1 MKCVNQESKCDWRKL
16 FSLICHS
23 IPLCLLYPKA
33 RGLAVESGHKAWYI
47 IRHWKVQL
55 TEDID
60 EVTLINLARTDPEA
74 FGALYERYVER
85 IYNYVFFRVG
95 NSIDAED
102 LTSKVFF
109 RALKSIGGYK
119 HMGLPFSAWIY
130 RIAHNQVISNF
141 RKRQARPEAYSMPID
156 SPGFQLL
163 ADDIALDN
171 QSDINLRQVLISK
184 ALQKI
189 EAKYR
194 EILVLKFFE
203 DKSYQEISDILK
215 KPSGTV
221 ASLLNRA
228 KKSLKNHLPEKDK
241 I

>member
-1 MKCVNQESKCDWRKL
+1 MDQPLFNQELEDAELVRLSLDDPDK
-16 FSLICHS
+16 FSLIIS
-23 IPLCLLYPKA
+23 RYQDKLS
-33 RGLAVESGHKAWYI
+33 RYI
-47 IRHWKVQL
+47 RRLGVA
-55 TEDID
+55 TAE
-60 EVTLINLARTDPEA
+60 
-74 FGALYERYVER
+74 
-85 IYNYVFFRVG
+85 
-95 NSIDAED
+95 DAED
-102 LTSKVFF
+102 VLQDIFLKVYLNLNDFKPD
-109 RALKSIGGYK
+109 LK
-119 HMGLPFSAWIY
+119 FSSWIY

>member
-1 MKCVNQESKCDWRKL
+1 MDQPLFNQELEDAELVRLSLDDPDK
-16 FSLICHS
+16 FSLIIS
-23 IPLCLLYPKA
+23 RYQDKLS
-33 RGLAVESGHKAWYI
+33 RYI
-47 IRHWKVQL
+47 R
-55 TEDID
+55 
-60 EVTLINLARTDPEA
+60 R
-74 FGALYERYVER
+74 FGVATAE
-85 IYNYVFFRVG
+85 
-95 NSIDAED
+95 DAED
-102 LTSKVFF
+102 VLQDIFLKVYLNLNDFKPD
-109 RALKSIGGYK
+109 LK
-119 HMGLPFSAWIY
+119 FSSWIY

-228 KKSLKNHLPEKDK
+228 KKSLKNNLPGKDK

>member
-1 MKCVNQESKCDWRKL
+1 MDQPLFNQELEDAELVRLSLADPDK
-16 FSLICHS
+16 FSLIIGRYQDKLS
-23 IPLCLLYPKA
+23 
-33 RGLAVESGHKAWYI
+33 
-47 IRHWKVQL
+47 
-55 TEDID
+55 
-60 EVTLINLARTDPEA
+60 
-74 FGALYERYVER
+74 RYVRRLGVATAE
-85 IYNYVFFRVG
+85 
-95 NSIDAED
+95 DAED
-102 LTSKVFF
+102 VLQDIFLKVYLNLNDFKPD
-109 RALKSIGGYK
+109 LK
-119 HMGLPFSAWIY
+119 FSSWIY

-228 KKSLKNHLPEKDK
+228 KKSLKNNLPGKDK

>member
-1 MKCVNQESKCDWRKL
+1 MDQPLFNQELEDAELVRLSLDDPDK
-16 FSLICHS
+16 FSLIIS
-23 IPLCLLYPKA
+23 RYQDKLS
-33 RGLAVESGHKAWYI
+33 RYI
-47 IRHWKVQL
+47 RRLGVA
-55 TEDID
+55 TAE
-60 EVTLINLARTDPEA
+60 
-74 FGALYERYVER
+74 
-85 IYNYVFFRVG
+85 
-95 NSIDAED
+95 DAED
-102 LTSKVFF
+102 VLQDIFLKVYLNLNDFKPD
-109 RALKSIGGYK
+109 LK
-119 HMGLPFSAWIY
+119 FSSWIY

-228 KKSLKNHLPEKDK
+228 KKSLKNNLPEKDK

>member
-1 MKCVNQESKCDWRKL
+1 MDQPLFNQELEDAELVRLSLDDPDK
-16 FSLICHS
+16 FSLIIS
-23 IPLCLLYPKA
+23 RYQDKLS
-33 RGLAVESGHKAWYI
+33 RYI
-47 IRHWKVQL
+47 RRLGVA
-55 TEDID
+55 TAE
-60 EVTLINLARTDPEA
+60 
-74 FGALYERYVER
+74 
-85 IYNYVFFRVG
+85 
-95 NSIDAED
+95 DAED
-102 LTSKVFF
+102 VLQDIFLKVYLNLNDFKPD
-109 RALKSIGGYK
+109 LK
-119 HMGLPFSAWIY
+119 FSSWIY

-228 KKSLKNHLPEKDK
+228 KKSLKNNLPGKDK